1 MTSLTAVGADEIGSQ
16 GTGDEF
22 YAWCARGELRLRRCN
37 ACREWCHVPRV
48 TCPNCASTD
57 WAWERV
63 KGTGRLYTFTIVHR
77 AMHPAFMGDVPYA
90 VVVVELDE
98 GTRIVSGIVDCRSSR
113 SRWRC
118 PSRWC
123 SNGVIAG
130 DRVLPRF
137 RRIDARRE
145 APQEDAEMMEG
156 LPKTIAF
163 E

>member
-57 WAWERV
+57 WAWQRV
-63 KGTGRLYTFTIVHR
+63 KGTGRLYTWTIVHR

-98 GTRIVSGIVDCRSSR
+98 GPRIVSGIVDCPLEALEMEMPVEVVFERSD
-113 SRWRC
+113 RW
-118 PSRWC
+118 
-123 SNGVIAG
+123 G

-137 RRIDARRE
+137 RPAGGG
-145 APQEDAEMMEG
+145 AERATG
-156 LPKTIAF
+156 GRGR
-163 E
+163 

>member
-1 MTSLTAVGADEIGSQ
+1 MASLTAVGADEIGSK

-57 WAWERV
+57 WAWEPV
-63 KGTGRLYTFTIVHR
+63 KGTGRLYTWTVVHR

-98 GTRIVSGIVDCRSSR
+98 GPRIVSGMVDCPIEALEMEMPVEVVFERSD
-113 SRWRC
+113 RW
-118 PSRWC
+118 
-123 SNGVIAG
+123 G

-137 RRIDARRE
+137 RRTAGGSSGKAKGAR
-145 APQEDAEMMEG
+145 
-156 LPKTIAF
+156 
-163 E
+163 

>member
-1 MTSLTAVGADEIGSQ
+1 MASLTAVGADEIGSK

-37 ACREWCHVPRV
+37 ACREWCHVPRL

-57 WAWERV
+57 WAWEPV
-63 KGTGRLYTFTIVHR
+63 KGTGRLYTWTVVHR

-98 GTRIVSGIVDCRSSR
+98 GPRIVSGMVDCPIEALEMEMPVEVVFERSD
-113 SRWRC
+113 RW
-118 PSRWC
+118 
-123 SNGVIAG
+123 G

-137 RRIDARRE
+137 RRTAGGSSGKAKGAR
-145 APQEDAEMMEG
+145 
-156 LPKTIAF
+156 
-163 E
+163 

>member
-1 MTSLTAVGADEIGSQ
+1 MTSLTAVGADEIGSK

-37 ACREWCHVPRV
+37 TCRSWCHVPRV
-48 TCPNCASTD
+48 TCPSCASTD

-63 KGTGRLYTFTIVHR
+63 KGTGRLYTWTVVHR

-98 GTRIVSGIVDCRSSR
+98 GPRIVSGIVDCPLEALEMEMPVEVVFERSD
-113 SRWRC
+113 RW
-118 PSRWC
+118 
-123 SNGVIAG
+123 G

-137 RRIDARRE
+137 RRI
-145 APQEDAEMMEG
+145 EG
-156 LPKTIAF
+156 GAQRAAGGRGK
-163 E
+163 

>member
-1 MTSLTAVGADEIGSQ
+1 MASLTAVGADEIGSK

-22 YAWCARGELRLRRCN
+22 YAWCARGALRLRRCN

-57 WAWERV
+57 FAWEPV
-63 KGTGRLYTFTIVHR
+63 KGTGRLHTWTVVHR

-98 GTRIVSGIVDCRSSR
+98 GPRIVSGMVDCPIEALEMEMPVEVVFERSD
-113 SRWRC
+113 RW
-118 PSRWC
+118 
-123 SNGVIAG
+123 G

-137 RRIDARRE
+137 RRSAGASANKAKGAR
-145 APQEDAEMMEG
+145 
-156 LPKTIAF
+156 
-163 E
+163 

>member
-1 MTSLTAVGADEIGSQ
+1 MASLSAIGEDEIGSK

-37 ACREWCHVPRV
+37 ACREWCHVPRL

-63 KGTGRLYTFTIVHR
+63 KGTGRLYTWTVVHR

-98 GTRIVSGIVDCRSSR
+98 GPRIVSGIVDCPLEALEMEMPVEVVFERSD
-113 SRWRC
+113 RW
-118 PSRWC
+118 
-123 SNGVIAG
+123 G

-137 RRIDARRE
+137 RRTATAGRGTR
-145 APQEDAEMMEG
+145 
-156 LPKTIAF
+156 
-163 E
+163 

>member
-1 MTSLTAVGADEIGSQ
+1 MASLSAVGADEIGSK

-63 KGTGRLYTFTIVHR
+63 KGTGRLYTWTVVHR

-98 GTRIVSGIVDCRSSR
+98 GPRLVSGIVDCPLEALEMEMPVEVVFERSD
-113 SRWRC
+113 RW
-118 PSRWC
+118 
-123 SNGVIAG
+123 G

-137 RRIDARRE
+137 RRAAGAGRGAR
-145 APQEDAEMMEG
+145 
-156 LPKTIAF
+156 
-163 E
+163 

>member
-1 MTSLTAVGADEIGSQ
+1 MASLTAVGADEIGSK

-63 KGTGRLYTFTIVHR
+63 KGTGRLYTWTVIHR

-98 GTRIVSGIVDCRSSR
+98 GPRIVSGMVDCPIEALEMEMPVEVVFERSD
-113 SRWRC
+113 RW
-118 PSRWC
+118 
-123 SNGVIAG
+123 G

-137 RRIDARRE
+137 RRTAGGSAGKAKGAR
-145 APQEDAEMMEG
+145 
-156 LPKTIAF
+156 
-163 E
+163 